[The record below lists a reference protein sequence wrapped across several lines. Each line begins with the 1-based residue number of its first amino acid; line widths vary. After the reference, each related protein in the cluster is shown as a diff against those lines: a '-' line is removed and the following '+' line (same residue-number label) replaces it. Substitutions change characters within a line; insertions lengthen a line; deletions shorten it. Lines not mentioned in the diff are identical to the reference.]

1 MKKPSKQPIQNQKH
15 IPIII
20 TQTNANEKPKPRK
33 KSKTTL
39 SISTLLNESMY
50 DRNDMREKL
59 IRNEKAKLSREILR
73 K

>member
-20 TQTNANEKPKPRK
+20 NQTNANEKPKPRK
-33 KSKTTL
+33 KSKSTL

-50 DRNDMREKL
+50 DQNDMREKL